1 MREMLTALRF
11 QKPPD
16 NISPD
21 LLFKKLHAKV
31 SEVISQVPKD
41 LVGKPLFFGELNK
54 AQWEKLDQLQGDL
67 NEEYTIR
74 REMLLQRLDVTVN
87 SFAVK
92 IVFIQLQTKN

>member
-21 LLFKKLHAKV
+21 LLFKKLHTKV

-41 LVGKPLFFGELNK
+41 LVGKPLFFGELSK
-54 AQWEKLDQLQGDL
+54 DQWAKLDKLHGDL
-67 NEEYTIR
+67 NDEYTIR
-74 REMLLQRLDVTVN
+74 REMLLKRLDVTVN
-87 SFAVK
+87 SFSVK
-92 IVFIQLQTKN
+92 TVLNFITNS